1 MSKLT
6 DNQSKYNHH
15 MPKIAKKLLK
25 LGWKINCIC
34 EFMEITHRTWDNW
47 MKKYLEF
54 REAVNEGKSEFAT
67 EKVENKLIKRCMG
80 YNYIKSREEVV
91 NDVVIANDGSQ
102 IPIERLKTVKQEVHV
117 PPNVSAIS
125 KFLAARMPD
134 KYGKDANQSSG
145 GQCKQLVRQDI
156 LELTPQERMERLKE
170 MLGNIRVVQRVG
182 DKQEDV

>member
-47 MKKYLEF
+47 MRKYPEF
-54 REAVNEGKSEFAT
+54 REA
-67 EKVENKLIKRCMG
+67 
-80 YNYIKSREEVV
+80 V

-125 KFLAARMPD
+125 KFLAARMPE
-134 KYGKDANQSSG
+134 KYGKNANQSDG
-145 GQCKQLVRQDI
+145 GQCQQLVRKDI
-156 LELTPQERMERLKE
+156 MDLTPQEREERLME
-170 MLGNIRVVQRVG
+170 MLENIRAVQGVG

>member
-1 MSKLT
+1 
-6 DNQSKYNHH
+6 
-15 MPKIAKKLLK
+15 MPRIAKKLLK

-34 EFMEITHRTWDNW
+34 ELMEITRRTWDNW
-47 MKKYLEF
+47 MKKYPEF
-54 REAVNEGKSEFAT
+54 REAVNEGKNEFAT

-80 YNYIKSREEVV
+80 YSYIKSREEVV

-102 IPIERLKTVKQEVHV
+102 IPVKIHKTVQQEVYV
-117 PPNVSAIS
+117 PPNVSAIK
-125 KFLAARMPD
+125 KFLAARLPE
-134 KYGKDANQSSG
+134 KYGKDANQSGG

-156 LELTPQERMERLKE
+156 LELTPQERAERLKE